1 MKVTVNA
8 AEVKHRQP
16 ESTGADGAPAI
27 GKSGPA
33 AAGPSGHPDLA
44 ARQPRSPG
52 AEAVRSR
59 VPLSALP
66 TGAGPS
72 VPPKAPLAVGA
83 ADTALLHRL
92 LQAVA
97 DAPAGASDAAGRS
110 KPSLAAALAAAGHS
124 HVLEGVQWAEGD
136 PALRGW
142 DLSGVDFKRCQFD
155 ASSLADTH
163 IEGSRFESCR
173 FESVSLADASLRNTA
188 FKRCE
193 FKETM
198 FLHAELSGVRFED
211 SELHLCS
218 FEDAQLT
225 GDCVFAGVKMPGT
238 HFLSTSVAEGTRIE
252 ASATQG
258 PSVLTDTLFL
268 GTKGRFTIDAVS
280 DATVGLT
287 RPTTATLVSH
297 DSRGITVPR
306 VVAKLEAVAGTLPLR
321 VEMRA
326 ASLQAKAVDAEVE
339 AHLEHLASQPGSDQS
354 LPQRLVI
361 DALANPEAL
370 PKIAQI
376 LAKAEILA
384 RHVDSV
390 VLPGGEDISPRLYN
404 QQPEPQ
410 TDWKGD
416 YRRSVLEMGLLHQCF
431 HRGVPLMAI
440 CRGFQMTNVFFGAA
454 LQQHVGHQVGVRTL
468 GNDQGE
474 EAGQARATE
483 VAENGVGVF
492 GTALQGIR
500 AAVYHHQAVID
511 PPEGRPHLSTSLR
524 RTIPS
529 EGGETAWRAIMA
541 VESSQPRAPLIGL
554 QFHPEFFDGSTARGG
569 EARPLSNTEL
579 EQLGAGY
586 TRPGAQTSGLQNPA
600 DLIASGILDHMS
612 PGNDALWKILSDA
625 ATAHRHKAAITAEA
639 LAEGRAKLRPVE
651 PAVEPALG

>member
-1 MKVTVNA
+1 MKVSVNA
-8 AEVKHRQP
+8 ADVKHRQS
-16 ESTGADGAPAI
+16 ESTGGDGAPAVSK
-27 GKSGPA
+27 GGPA
-33 AAGPSGHPDLA
+33 AAGPSGHPDLP
-44 ARQPRSPG
+44 ARQARSFG
-52 AEAVRSR
+52 AEALRSR
-59 VPLSALP
+59 APLSALP
-66 TGAGPS
+66 VNAGLAAPQS
-72 VPPKAPLAVGA
+72 APLDVGA
-83 ADTALLHRL
+83 ADTALLQQIL
-92 LQAVA
+92 K
-97 DAPAGASDAAGRS
+97 AGASQPAGTAGS
-110 KPSLAAALAAAGHS
+110 GKPSLAAALAAAGHS
-124 HVLEGVQWAEGD
+124 HVLEGARLAEGG

-142 DLSGVDFKRCQFD
+142 DLSGVDFKRCRFD

-173 FESVSLADASLRNTA
+173 FESVSLANASLRNTA

-193 FKETM
+193 FEETM
-198 FLHAELSGVRFED
+198 FLHAALSGVRFED
-211 SELHLCS
+211 SELHHCS

-225 GDCVFAGVKMPGT
+225 GDCVFTGVKMPGT
-238 HFLSTSVAEGTRIE
+238 HFLCASVAEGTRIE
-252 ASATQG
+252 ASATKG
-258 PSVLTDTLFL
+258 PSDLTDTVFL
-268 GTKGRFTIDAVS
+268 GTKGRFIIDAVS
-280 DATVGLT
+280 DATAGLT

-297 DSRGITVPR
+297 ESRGITVPR
-306 VVAKLEAVAGTLPLR
+306 VGAKLAAVAGTLPLR

-326 ASLQAKAVDAEVE
+326 ASLQAKDVDAEVDK
-339 AHLEHLASQPGSDQS
+339 HLKKLASQPGSDQS

-390 VLPGGEDISPRLYN
+390 VLPGGEDVSPHLYG
-404 QQPEPQ
+404 QTPEPK
-410 TDWKGD
+410 TDWSGD

-431 HRGVPLMAI
+431 HHGVPLMAI

-468 GNDQGE
+468 DNDRGE
-474 EAGQARATE
+474 EAGQAQATE
-483 VAENGVGVF
+483 GAENGVGVF
-492 GTALQGIR
+492 GNALQDIR

-625 ATAHRHKAAITAEA
+625 ATAHRHKASITAEA
-639 LAEGRAKLRPVE
+639 LVEGRAKLRPAE
-651 PAVEPALG
+651 PAMEPAIG

>member
-8 AEVKHRQP
+8 AEATRRQP
-16 ESTGADGAPAI
+16 ESTGADGAPATS
-27 GKSGPA
+27 KNGPA

-59 VPLSALP
+59 APLSALP
-66 TGAGPS
+66 VNAGLAAAQS
-72 VPPKAPLAVGA
+72 APPNGGA
-83 ADTALLHRL
+83 ADTALLQQIL
-92 LQAVA
+92 K
-97 DAPAGASDAAGRS
+97 AGAGQPASAAGAAGRG

-124 HVLEGVQWAEGD
+124 HVLEGARLAEGG

-155 ASSLADTH
+155 ASSLADTR
-163 IEGSRFESCR
+163 IEGSQFESCR
-173 FESVSLADASLRNTA
+173 FDGVSLANASLRNTA
-188 FKRCE
+188 FKRCQFE
-193 FKETM
+193 ETM
-198 FLHAELSGVRFED
+198 FLHAALSGVRFED
-211 SELHLCS
+211 SELHHCS

-225 GDCVFAGVKMPGT
+225 GDCVFTGVEMPGT
-238 HFLSTSVAEGTRIE
+238 HFLCASVAEGTRIE
-252 ASATQG
+252 ASLTKG
-258 PSVLTDTLFL
+258 RSVLTDTVFL

-280 DATVGLT
+280 DATAVLT

-297 DSRGITVPR
+297 ESRGITVPR
-306 VVAKLEAVAGTLPLR
+306 VGAKLAAVAGTLPLR

-326 ASLQAKAVDAEVE
+326 ASLQAAGVDAEVQ

-390 VLPGGEDISPRLYN
+390 VLPGGEDVSPHLYG
-404 QQPEPQ
+404 QTPAPQ
-410 TDWKGD
+410 TDWSGD

-468 GNDQGE
+468 DNDRAGGAVQAREG
-474 EAGQARATE
+474 AQNGTGLFGQA
-483 VAENGVGVF
+483 
-492 GTALQGIR
+492 LQDIR

-511 PPEGRPHLSTSLR
+511 PPEGRPHLSTALR

-569 EARPLSNTEL
+569 EARPLSNAEL

-625 ATAHRHKAAITAEA
+625 ATAHRHKATITAEA

-651 PAVEPALG
+651 PAREPAVG